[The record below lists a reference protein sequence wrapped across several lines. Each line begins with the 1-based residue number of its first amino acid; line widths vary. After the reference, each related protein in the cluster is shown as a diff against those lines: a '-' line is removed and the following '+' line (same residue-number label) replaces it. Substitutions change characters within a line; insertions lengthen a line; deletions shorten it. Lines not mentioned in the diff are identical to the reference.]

1 MRYRSGMTIAVVTD
15 STAGL
20 PAAVAEK
27 VRIVPLSVVIDG
39 VATPEGIATADEVA
53 AALRN
58 RRTTVT
64 TSRPSPAEFT
74 KVYRELFDAGA
85 SGVVSVHLSATL
97 SGTYESAVAAASE
110 VGGRVSVVDSRSTA
124 MGLGF
129 PVLAAADAAV
139 GGASLDEVVSAAA
152 AAAGNT
158 DTYFVVDTL
167 DHLRRGGRIGAA
179 SALLGTALSVKP
191 ILHVADGGIVACDR
205 VRTMSR
211 ALDRLVDLALAAAGS
226 HPSVRAAVHH
236 FAAPERA
243 DLIASALRERLGD
256 RLAELYLTELT
267 TVIAAH
273 VGPGVAGVVI
283 HR

>member
-1 MRYRSGMTIAVVTD
+1 MTIAVVTD

-20 PAAVAEK
+20 PAAFTEQ

-53 AALRN
+53 TALRS
-58 RRTTVT
+58 RKTTVT

-74 KVYRELFDAGA
+74 KVYRELLDSGA
-85 SGVVSVHLSATL
+85 EGVVSVHLSAAL
-97 SGTYESAVAAASE
+97 SGTYESALVAASE
-110 VGGRVSVVDSRSTA
+110 LGGRVSVVDSGSTA

-129 PVLAAADAAV
+129 PVLAAAAAATS
-139 GGASLDEVVSAAA
+139 GASLEEVVAATASATR
-152 AAAGNT
+152 NT

-179 SALLGTALSVKP
+179 SALVGTALSVKP
-191 ILHVADGGIVACDR
+191 ILHVEDGGIVARDR

-211 ALDRLVDLALAAAGS
+211 ALDRLVELALAAAG
-226 HPSVRAAVHH
+226 PDESVRAAVHH
-236 FAAPERA
+236 FDAPERA
-243 DLIASALRERLGD
+243 DLVSSALRERLGD
-256 RLAELYLTELT
+256 RLSELYLTELT
-267 TVIAAH
+267 AVIVAH
-273 VGPGVAGVVI
+273 VGPGAAGVVI

>member
-1 MRYRSGMTIAVVTD
+1 MTIAVVTD

-20 PAAVAEK
+20 PAAFAEK

-39 VATPEGIATADEVA
+39 VATPEGIAASEDVA

-58 RRTTVT
+58 RKMTVT
-64 TSRPSPAEFT
+64 TSRPSPAEFG
-74 KVYRELFDAGA
+74 KVYKELLDAGA
-85 SGVVSVHLSATL
+85 SGVVSVHLSAAL
-97 SGTYESAVAAASE
+97 SGTLESATAAAE
-110 VGGRVSVVDSRSTA
+110 EFGDQVVVVDSRSTS

-129 PVLAAADAAV
+129 PVLAASSAATS
-139 GGASLDEVVSAAA
+139 GGSLSDVRDAAA
-152 AAAGNT
+152 AAIENT

-191 ILHVADGGIVACDR
+191 ILHVEDGAIVPCDR

-211 ALDRLVDLALAAAGS
+211 ALDRLVELALSAAG
-226 HPSVRAAVHH
+226 PEAPVRAAVHH
-236 FAAPERA
+236 FSAPDRA
-243 DLIASALRERLGD
+243 DLVAAALRDRFGERLS
-256 RLAELYLTELT
+256 ELYLTELT
-267 TVIAAH
+267 SVIAAH
-273 VGPGVAGVVI
+273 VGPGVVGVVV

>member
-1 MRYRSGMTIAVVTD
+1 MTIAVVTD

-20 PAAVAEK
+20 PATLAEK

-39 VATPEGIATADEVA
+39 VATPEGIATSDEVA
-53 AALRN
+53 AALRT
-58 RRTTVT
+58 RKSTVT
-64 TSRPSPAEFT
+64 TSRPSPADFA
-74 KVYRELFDAGA
+74 KAYQELLDAGA
-85 SGVVSVHLSATL
+85 SGVVSIHLSAAL
-97 SGTYESAVAAASE
+97 SGTLESAGAAAADF
-110 VGGRVSVVDSRSTA
+110 GDRVSVVDSRSTS

-129 PVLAAADAAV
+129 PVLAA
-139 GGASLDEVVSAAA
+139 VSAASTGGSMDDVRAAVA
-152 AAAGNT
+152 AAIERT

-191 ILHVADGGIVACDR
+191 ILHVEEGAIVPCDR

-211 ALDRLVDLALAAAGS
+211 ALDRLVELALSAAGPDAAV
-226 HPSVRAAVHH
+226 HAAVHH

-243 DLIASALRERLGD
+243 DLVASALRDRFGD
-256 RLAELYLTELT
+256 RLSELYLTELT
-267 TVIAAH
+267 SVIAAH
-273 VGPGVAGVVI
+273 VGPGVVGVVV